1 MPMTVSELLDA
12 IEDHRGQLTVL
23 PDRSLRCHGVPVHLR
38 DELVRLQWVV
48 VAITLEATKKKLL
61 AALPETEQ
69 DAETCLELARAT
81 GQERGTLQS
90 VLRELVTTGIA
101 KRVRAGIRG
110 CAYRYYRAEADG
122 ASCE

>member
-1 MPMTVSELLDA
+1 MMQAAELLDELDA
-12 IEDHRGQLTVL
+12 AGTELTLL
-23 PDRSLRCHGVPVHLR
+23 PDRGLRCRGVPAHLR

-48 VAITLEATKKKLL
+48 VAITLDATKKKLL

-81 GQERGTLQS
+81 GQEQRTLQWL
-90 VLRELVTTGIA
+90 LRELVTTGIA